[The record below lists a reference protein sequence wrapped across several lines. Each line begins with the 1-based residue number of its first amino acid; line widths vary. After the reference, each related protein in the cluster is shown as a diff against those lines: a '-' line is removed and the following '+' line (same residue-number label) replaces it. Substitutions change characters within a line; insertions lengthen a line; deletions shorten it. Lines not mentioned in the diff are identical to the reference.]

1 VYYDL
6 NDFLRL
12 SALLNMQLC
21 AAGVWRD
28 NVIAV
33 ILGRK
38 SMPRIDQEVLHDVL
52 EYLDAAYGRR
62 RRHVG
67 SLAVLHP
74 LRATALLARA
84 LETPTL
90 LDLLTELLH
99 DKLEDIS
106 VEQVGQ
112 EQADDLEAR
121 FQSLL
126 KRIDPEDEWL
136 LMERLSWLT
145 RRPEESYF
153 QYVGRLLDHASR
165 TPALM
170 PVKLADRLDNTLDMR
185 IDVEDPMQGVD
196 FFQTVFE
203 VMFVNGYAGYRAD
216 SPHPPNSPVN
226 GAQRLYQ
233 LFKNAVLLSVLRNSP
248 AAQEHPAAP
257 VLMEALATASMRE
270 AQRIALHIF
279 AYHETDV
286 QLQRGVLMEA
296 LEHAQTRSVNRASFP
311 HSERRLDRLFVS
323 VFEHTDRDTR
333 ERNLEQL
340 YHDKPLMLEAALSFV
355 VTFLSFLDTR
365 DQARASGV
373 RSGWGGAAGVRR
385 ETG

>member
-28 NVIAV
+28 NVLAV

-38 SMPRIDQEVLHDVL
+38 SLPRIDQEVLHDVL

-106 VEQVGQ
+106 AEQVGQ
-112 EQADDLEAR
+112 EQSDDLEAQ

-126 KRIDPEDEWL
+126 KRIDPEDEWF

-145 RRPEESYF
+145 RRPEETYF
-153 QYVGRLLDHASR
+153 QYVGKLLDHASQ

-203 VMFVNGYAGYRAD
+203 VMFVNGYPGYHTD
-216 SPHPPNSPVN
+216 TPHPPNSPVN

-233 LFKNAVLLSVLRNSP
+233 LFKNAVLLSMLRNAP
-248 AAQEHPAAP
+248 AAQEHPATP

-270 AQRIALHIF
+270 AQRIVLHIF

-286 QLQRGVLMEA
+286 QLQRGLLMEA

-311 HSERRLDRLFVS
+311 HSQRRLDRLFVS
-323 VFEHTDRDTR
+323 VFEHTDLETR

-365 DQARASGV
+365 DEARVSDV
-373 RSGWGGAAGVRR
+373 RFGRGGAAGVRR